1 MHKTAW
7 ALLVL
12 FVFSIPWEY
21 SLDFGSPYGNIAR
34 ILGLLTVAAAVLAVL
49 QEGRFRRLGAIHLLA
64 LALFLWLSCTY
75 FWTEARSETLAHLR
89 GYAQEMMLL
98 WLVWEFVD
106 GIGELRAVLRAWL
119 AGSWILA
126 LLTIAGFAF
135 SGGAAA
141 EQVRFV
147 AIGQDPN
154 DVARYLAFGFPIA
167 MHLLDD
173 GKSRVERI
181 LWLFYFPVGFAA
193 ILLTASRSGVLLVS
207 LILCGCAIA
216 ALREHRRGVITTG
229 ILLSCTVVL
238 IFAAA
243 PRGTFERLESA
254 TDLKEVGDLNQR
266 VNIWSAGWRAFETA
280 PLAGHGSG
288 SFVTAAQLAPEDTAH
303 NTVISILVESGLCGL
318 GVAMAIVAFAG
329 WSIWKTR
336 GRLRIA
342 LSMLMGV
349 WALSSLTGTVW
360 ENRLTWLLFGIA
372 AVAPRISLLCRAEKS
387 HVSVGLKSDKDFI
400 SEAALLR

>member
-1 MHKTAW
+1 MKR
-7 ALLVL
+7 
-12 FVFSIPWEY
+12 VF
-21 SLDFGSPYGNIAR
+21 
-34 ILGLLTVAAAVLAVL
+34 
-49 QEGRFRRLGAIHLLA
+49 
-64 LALFLWLSCTY
+64 
-75 FWTEARSETLAHLR
+75 
-89 GYAQEMMLL
+89 
-98 WLVWEFVD
+98 
-106 GIGELRAVLRAWL
+106 
-119 AGSWILA
+119 
-126 LLTIAGFAF
+126 
-135 SGGAAA
+135 
-141 EQVRFV
+141 
-147 AIGQDPN
+147 
-154 DVARYLAFGFPIA
+154 
-167 MHLLDD
+167 
-173 GKSRVERI
+173 
-181 LWLFYFPVGFAA
+181 
-193 ILLTASRSGVLLVS
+193 
-207 LILCGCAIA
+207 
-216 ALREHRRGVITTG
+216 
-229 ILLSCTVVL
+229 

-243 PRGTFERLESA
+243 PRSTFERLGSA
-254 TDLKEVGDLNQR
+254 ADLKEIGDMNQR

-372 AVAPRISLLCRAEKS
+372 AVAPRISLLSRAEKS